1 MENPLTE
8 EQIIELNE
16 IIKLDKEEQKIRLK
30 SFLSTLNKEQL
41 EFLQKSQQRECLFCS
56 IANDKIKNYKIYEDN
71 EFIVVLDIKGVNEG
85 QCLLIPRKH
94 VAFSFNVNER
104 VWDIINKVVLKLYEE
119 FNCGTN
125 IFIANG
131 GEAGQFIG
139 HFSVAIIPRFKDDK
153 VSFNFVGEMIKEEN
167 LIKLSERLR
176 IKELKEEKIEEYDY
190 EEEKIP

>member
-1 MENPLTE
+1 M
-8 EQIIELNE
+8 
-16 IIKLDKEEQKIRLK
+16 
-30 SFLSTLNKEQL
+30 
-41 EFLQKSQQRECLFCS
+41 FCS
-56 IANDKIKNYKIYEDN
+56 IVNNKIKSYRIYEDN

-94 VAFSFNVNER
+94 VAFSFNVNEKI
-104 VWDIINKVVLKLYEE
+104 WDIVNKVVLKLYEE

-131 GEAGQFIG
+131 EEAGQFIG

-153 VSFNFVGEMIKEEN
+153 VNFNFVGEMIKEEM
-167 LIKLSERLR
+167 LIELSERLK
-176 IKELKEEKIEEYDY
+176 IKEIKEEKIEEYDY